1 MGSFYFMRGFLSNA
15 RRVDAPHRG
24 IIHAVVRTRGLVKV
38 FSDSKRGDVRAVDGV
53 DLEAGP
59 GRIFGLLGVN
69 GAGKTTVLRI
79 LSTVIRASAGSAE
92 VAGHDVERHP
102 EKVRASIGFLSTST
116 ALYGRL
122 TGREVLEYFGGL
134 YGLAGTRLQ
143 ERIEFVWEK
152 LGLDEFGD
160 RLCDKL
166 STGQKQRVSIAR
178 TILHDPPVLFFD
190 EPTAG
195 LDVLT
200 SQTVMEFIE
209 EVRTQ
214 GKTVVFST
222 HIMTEAER
230 LCDEIAIIHEGRIC
244 GRGSVADLLAATG
257 QPTLEQAFLQMVGYR
272 RAPAT

>member
-1 MGSFYFMRGFLSNA
+1 
-15 RRVDAPHRG
+15 
-24 IIHAVVRTRGLVKV
+24 LVKV

-53 DLEAGP
+53 DLEASP

-195 LDVLT
+195 LDVVT